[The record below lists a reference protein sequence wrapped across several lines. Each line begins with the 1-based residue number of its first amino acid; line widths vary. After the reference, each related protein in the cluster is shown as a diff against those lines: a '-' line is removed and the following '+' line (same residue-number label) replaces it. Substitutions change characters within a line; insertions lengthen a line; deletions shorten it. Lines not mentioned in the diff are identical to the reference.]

1 MFGDYDAYLNKLST
15 CARTRP
21 YGLQR
26 LGAKF
31 YQKEHTKPLFN
42 NLKLLT
48 VQNLFKYYCITE
60 IFKIIKFRCPYP
72 IYDSINVSTR
82 DASLT
87 IILPEKTNTFLYVAA
102 QLWNSIQKRIVKS
115 DCGLETSVSLV
126 KMRVKN
132 LILEFQAAEER
143 NTWTEKNFQI
153 TSAGISYDI
162 PHPTTITH
170 SHLKSSDQEPE
181 ATIDI
186 IHT

>member
-1 MFGDYDAYLNKLST
+1 MNKLST

-21 YGLQR
+21 YGHQK
-26 LGAKF
+26 LGTNF

-42 NLKLLT
+42 NLKLLS
-48 VQNLFKYYCITE
+48 VQNLFKYYCISE
-60 IFKIIKFRCPYP
+60 IFKIMKFRCPYQL
-72 IYDSINVSTR
+72 YNSINVSSR
-82 DASLT
+82 DTSLT

-132 LILEFQAAEER
+132 LIMEFQAAEER

-153 TSAGISYDI
+153 TSAGSSCDI
-162 PHPTTITH
+162 PHPTTI
-170 SHLKSSDQEPE
+170 SHGHFTIQSTFLL
-181 ATIDI
+181 ATF
-186 IHT
+186 H